1 MSCASRTYTSK
12 RTDTTTVIGA
22 FRELYARAKKI
33 SEIYDYVI
41 EVILEW
47 NKHELLQNTEPR
59 IIQINYVTFLT
70 VLNAEPIRY

>member
-1 MSCASRTYTSK
+1 MQSSRNVCPIITKSGFSRQIIRKPPILKFTEMSCASRTYTSK

-41 EVILEW
+41 EVILE
-47 NKHELLQNTEPR
+47 
-59 IIQINYVTFLT
+59 
-70 VLNAEPIRY
+70 